1 MYNLDMQITKTPS
14 QLSLFQTDPPVNN
27 PFIHDCFSF
36 EHVCDDKERL
46 ALENRY
52 LHIFTPDD
60 RFNRKVVSFQA
71 NKGELVH
78 SWLKYREGFSSVLV
92 ETLLKDFGLGP
103 GDSVL
108 DPFAGSATT
117 LLVAKTLGIN
127 ATGIDILP
135 NCHLAWEA
143 KSKFLEYDV
152 LELKGILNKLV
163 NSKPEQASKPF
174 PHVTITESAFP
185 LESENAI
192 MWYTDWFDAMPISNN
207 AKVLCKLILTS
218 ILEDVSFTRKDG
230 QYLRW
235 DYRSIKLKDR
245 NDIRETQQKKPIS
258 GIYKG
263 ELPGVQE
270 ALIGAFSDVISDIE
284 ILQSRFT
291 RNGSHQDLIHGSTL
305 EVLPMLPDNSFS
317 AVITS
322 PPYANRYDYTRTY
335 ALELVYLG
343 VGESITKLRQSLL
356 SCTVESRSK
365 VALLREFYESIG
377 KIDRYNYIQS
387 VISDNAALH
396 EVNKALKIRWDKGDM
411 NNRGVLPM
419 INQYFSELTFVFAE
433 IFRTCKSGAQI
444 AFVNDDVRYGGEIIP
459 VDTITTNLAESLG
472 FDPVKIIVLTQKK
485 GNSSQQMEKFGREEM
500 RKCITIWKR
509 P

>member
-1 MYNLDMQITKTPS
+1 MTITKELAQPP
-14 QLSLFQTDPPVNN
+14 LFQIETLATN
-27 PFIHDCFSF
+27 PFVHDGFSH
-36 EHVCDDKERL
+36 EHVCEDVERL
-46 ALENRY
+46 KLEKKY
-52 LHIFTPDD
+52 FHLFIPDD

-92 ETLLKDFGLGP
+92 ETLLKDFRLQP
-103 GDSVL
+103 GDTVL

-117 LLVAKTLGIN
+117 LLVGKTAGIN

-143 KSKFLEYDV
+143 KSKFLDYDIN
-152 LELKGILNKLV
+152 ELREIQTKLV
-163 NSKPEQASKPF
+163 KSEPGISATLF
-174 PHVTITESAFP
+174 PHITITESAFSP
-185 LESENAI
+185 ETENAI
-192 MWYTDWFDAMPISNN
+192 MWYTDWFTNMDISDN
-207 AKVLCKLILTS
+207 AKILCKLILTS
-218 ILEDVSFTRKDG
+218 ILEDVSYTRKDG

-235 DYRSIKLKDR
+235 DYRSLKLKER
-245 NDIRETQQKKPIS
+245 NDVRKTQGKQLIG
-258 GIYKG
+258 GIDKG
-263 ELPGVQE
+263 ELPGVKE
-270 ALIGAFSDVISDIE
+270 SLIGAFSDVVSDIE
-284 ILQSRFT
+284 ILQFRFKK
-291 RNGSHQDLIHGSTL
+291 NGSHQKLIHGSTL
-305 EVLPMLPDNSFS
+305 EVLPTISENVFA

-343 VGESITKLRQSLL
+343 YGEKIMELRQTLL

-365 VALLREFYESIG
+365 IAVLKNYYNSIG
-377 KIDRYNYIQS
+377 QTDRYNHILS
-387 VISDNAALH
+387 IIKNNPALN
-396 EVNKALKIRWDKGDM
+396 EVNMALKIRWDKGDM
-411 NNRGVLPM
+411 NNKGVLPM
-419 INQYFSELTFVFAE
+419 VNQYFSELAFVFAE
-433 IFRTCKSGAQI
+433 IYRTCRSGANI

-472 FDPVKIIVLTQKK
+472 FEPEKIIVLAQKK